1 MRCPYCDNWD
11 SKVIDTTHDAK
22 GGVRRRRECEKCSKR
37 YSTYERAIKS
47 APLIVK
53 QDGSREEFERE
64 KLLRGLRIA
73 CAKRPVSAADIDRLV
88 GEVETQL
95 EKMGKAEVTSRTV
108 GDLIIAGLKQLDH
121 IAYIRYAIVYLN
133 LGDLH
138 SIRDEIDRL
147 LEG

>member
-1 MRCPYCDNWD
+1 MRCPYCDSWD

-22 GGVRRRRECEKCSKR
+22 GGVRRRRECDKCSKR

-53 QDGSREEFERE
+53 QDGTREEFDRE

-88 GEVETQL
+88 GEVEIGTR
-95 EKMGKAEVTSRTV
+95 KNGK
-108 GDLIIAGLKQLDH
+108 G
-121 IAYIRYAIVYLN
+121 
-133 LGDLH
+133 
-138 SIRDEIDRL
+138 
-147 LEG
+147 

>member
-1 MRCPYCDNWD
+1 MRCPYCDSWD

-22 GGVRRRRECEKCSKR
+22 GGVRRRRECEKCTKR
-37 YSTYERAIKS
+37 YSTYERAIKA

-53 QDGSREEFERE
+53 QDGSREEYDRE

-73 CAKRPVSAADIDRLV
+73 CAKRPVSAADIDRLI

-95 EKMGKAEVTSRTV
+95 EKIGRSEVTSRTV
-108 GDLIIAGLKQLDH
+108 GDLVIAGLKQLDH
-121 IAYIRYAIVYLN
+121 IAYIRYASVYLN
-133 LGDLH
+133 LGDLRA
-138 SIRDEIDRL
+138 IRDEIDRL

>member
-1 MRCPYCDNWD
+1 MRCPYCNSWD

-22 GGVRRRRECEKCSKR
+22 GGVRRRRECEVCGKR
-37 YSTYERAIKS
+37 YSTYERAIKT

-133 LGDLH
+133 LGDLR